1 MFPRCVYSVRGHG
14 KKLIFSL
21 LFTPP
26 VCKIYVKNVCLNV
39 IIELSLQSKSFYIN
53 VATTK
58 IRLYA
63 LILFLAVLLPQK
75 TEAQVFDNKVG
86 VDTLSLAERISL
98 RTNVVD
104 WALVTPNIGVEFDV
118 KNTNWN
124 RWAVGLTL
132 KSRWKTSS
140 TFKQGIFYSVT
151 EARLDFRN
159 YWRTRQIDNSNENL
173 KAHTNFIDKLF
184 SQRRRVVKHPK
195 TIYYRGVY
203 ASYTDFSLLL
213 GRHTT
218 GRQGKALSAGV
229 TYGIIKPL
237 YTFRSGN
244 SLDLDLG
251 FDAGLV
257 FSKVEQYKLEEN
269 DDCFVRTKEGKWKIT
284 PFPLPT
290 NARVGLVYRFGKYPS
305 IKKYRWRYDCD
316 AEYQYRLDTIASNRR
331 NALYNKHIQDSI
343 QGDILREFW
352 SVYDSVSS
360 VNAKQAE
367 VNRIE
372 AAKQKAEADRQAAIK
387 AQQEKERQKAEK
399 EAAKKEAEEQKT
411 KEKAAEEQKPAE
423 PQASSEEGQLSSS
436 EEGQQ
441 SAESQTSSE
450 DGQQSAEP
458 QTSSE
463 EGQQSAESQT
473 SSEEDQQAAEPQ
485 TSSEESQQTAE
496 PQASSDDGQ
505 QSAEPQAS
513 SDDGQQTSS
522 DEQQSASTTNNT
534 NVNNSESDNETE
546 GKEATNEQ

>member
-1 MFPRCVYSVRGHG
+1 MCVYSVRGHG
-14 KKLIFSL
+14 KRLIFSL

-26 VCKIYVKNVCLNV
+26 ICEIYVKNVCLNV

-75 TEAQVFDNKVG
+75 TKAQVFDNKVG
-86 VDTLSLAERISL
+86 VDTLSLADRISL

-372 AAKQKAEADRQAAIK
+372 AAKQKAEADRLAAIK

-423 PQASSEEGQLSSS
+423 SKAS
-436 EEGQQ
+436 
-441 SAESQTSSE
+441 A
-450 DGQQSAEP
+450 
-458 QTSSE
+458 
-463 EGQQSAESQT
+463 
-473 SSEEDQQAAEPQ
+473 
-485 TSSEESQQTAE
+485 EESQQTAE
-496 PQASSDDGQ
+496 PQASSDESQ

-513 SDDGQQTSS
+513 SEEGQQTSS

>member
-1 MFPRCVYSVRGHG
+1 M
-14 KKLIFSL
+14 
-21 LFTPP
+21 
-26 VCKIYVKNVCLNV
+26 
-39 IIELSLQSKSFYIN
+39 
-53 VATTK
+53 ATTK

-485 TSSEESQQTAE
+485 TSSDESQQTAE